1 MQSDCEANEATPLRA
16 TGNVEFTH
24 VSSSNSSRSK
34 YSQKMI
40 AFGALFVMAVVGTTV
55 FYNKNIIVDPFSS
68 SHQADDIDGGMR
80 FPLLGKHHKKHKKHH
95 HHTDVVDNTTDAVPD
110 APVPVANETLTDVP
124 MFGKKHKHGKHK
136 KHKASNEAPP
146 ADNTTDTSSSPD
158 TNAEDAAS
166 DTAPEAEDDTQDGT
180 RV

>member
-55 FYNKNIIVDPFSS
+55 FYNKNIIVSYIYVHLIFLYPPSS
-68 SHQADDIDGGMR
+68 IA
-80 FPLLGKHHKKHKKHH
+80 FP
-95 HHTDVVDNTTDAVPD
+95 
-110 APVPVANETLTDVP
+110 
-124 MFGKKHKHGKHK
+124 
-136 KHKASNEAPP
+136 
-146 ADNTTDTSSSPD
+146 
-158 TNAEDAAS
+158 
-166 DTAPEAEDDTQDGT
+166 
-180 RV
+180 